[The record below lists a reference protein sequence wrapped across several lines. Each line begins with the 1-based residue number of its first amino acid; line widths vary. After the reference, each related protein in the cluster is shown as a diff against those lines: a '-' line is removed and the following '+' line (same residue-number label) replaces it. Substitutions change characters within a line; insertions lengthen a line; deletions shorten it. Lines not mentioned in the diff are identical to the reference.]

1 MKVSVRVLGKT
12 SGKLF
17 MPWEELSI
25 PRSPFSPAKT
35 SLRSVLATGL
45 LYDLGMKS
53 SSRGMKSLPSV
64 LPRPGHLLSY
74 PTERLFRL
82 AWLLLIYTLKHHS
95 LNALIHLARACGQIT
110 WLPGSSSLPA
120 CLYLVWHWLASQVK
134 GPPFAVWKLLTAVH
148 VVVGKTFA

>member
-1 MKVSVRVLGKT
+1 MKVSVRVFGKT

-74 PTERLFRL
+74 PTERLYV
-82 AWLLLIYTLKHHS
+82 AAKMMILLITE
-95 LNALIHLARACGQIT
+95 N
-110 WLPGSSSLPA
+110 
-120 CLYLVWHWLASQVK
+120 
-134 GPPFAVWKLLTAVH
+134 LTE
-148 VVVGKTFA
+148 F